1 MMSKTVRLSIAVI
14 VSAGFFMSLDPDA
27 AAFREKRDGVDLLVV
42 PVKYS
47 PLQVAFDTIAKRDL
61 VLVGYKRDSNN
72 VEVVLHVWNGLE
84 WIEISEEQF
93 ESSAYLRAAPE
104 RIVLI
109 GDDSSLPPML
119 VEAAK
124 ANPRAEVLQI
134 PHTETA
140 SLLGSLGKV
149 YDFNSREWK
158 WFAARYRLELSD
170 RNAELRQISFYDQE
184 IVGRPEWPPWSKSRK
199 TASTDSS
206 VTVEEADVLP
216 EASAIVPADVVME
229 GGGPDQ
235 TQSLSSI
242 PPEWEERAVAQ
253 DPPTGQ

>member
-72 VEVVLHVWNGLE
+72 AEVVLHVWNGLE

-124 ANPRAEVLQI
+124 AKGRGEGEVGGHRSELSPLPLCACAGRSEWRAQRKVLATKGERLRESALPR
-134 PHTETA
+134 
-140 SLLGSLGKV
+140 GSRRG
-149 YDFNSREWK
+149 RRGI
-158 WFAARYRLELSD
+158 FAA
-170 RNAELRQISFYDQE
+170 
-184 IVGRPEWPPWSKSRK
+184 
-199 TASTDSS
+199 
-206 VTVEEADVLP
+206 
-216 EASAIVPADVVME
+216 
-229 GGGPDQ
+229 GG
-235 TQSLSSI
+235 T
-242 PPEWEERAVAQ
+242 
-253 DPPTGQ
+253 TGQRSHGRRQLFRPAVSRRPPSDSHNLPGSNKDACGGRARTFR